1 MVEVVRT
8 IFAPIFLDFDNFLSH
23 WRTNR
28 SATYDNFENYSILW
42 KGLFFRKKRC
52 KRRLNQP
59 RNADAMS
66 CGSNSTTPQSGRWP
80 TSVIFKKTEKH
91 SISSSRADVRQAIST
106 KFCAVI
112 EVVRAIIL
120 GQNFFGSSP

>member
-80 TSVIFKKTEKH
+80 TSVIFKK
-91 SISSSRADVRQAIST
+91 
-106 KFCAVI
+106 
-112 EVVRAIIL
+112 
-120 GQNFFGSSP
+120 N